1 MSTPPRAQLDALL
14 QAAVAEGDAVA
25 ARRIADQLVHR
36 RGVGALEALM
46 EGPLAALQGPEA
58 VAWLRG
64 LVYGSSASSP
74 EGIAAAPALPVA
86 PSAEPTRAEPTAAA
100 SAPGAFATAEL
111 ASPELETAEFGE
123 FTTAGLDA
131 AEAALAE
138 LAMAQASS
146 PEPVAL
152 EPKGALPLPSAPPS
166 LPRRVVP
173 FLFGRRPASPAP
185 VPAALAAL
193 RCWLPE
199 DGGLPKAS

>member
-64 LVYGSSASSP
+64 LVYGSAASST
-74 EGIAAAPALPVA
+74 EAIAAAPALPVA
-86 PSAEPTRAEPTAAA
+86 PSVEPTRAEPTAAA

-111 ASPELETAEFGE
+111 ASPELETAEFA
-123 FTTAGLDA
+123 TAGLDA

-152 EPKGALPLPSAPPS
+152 EPEGALPLPSAPPS